1 MNWQTITV
9 GQYQQVF
16 RIMQDTAF
24 DEFEKEVQIAA
35 LLSGHTEREVEAL
48 TLEEYKLLKQ
58 RVGFA
63 FESIPAMPQ
72 RMKKWKQYAFIYD
85 IRKLTAGRYISIQHF
100 INGADKKPEI
110 LVNNLHHLAAC
121 LVDPEGG
128 YRAEDHEQYAADMLE
143 CPFVALYHSMV
154 FFCNLYNL
162 SIRTLLPYLEAE
174 AKAKGATKEQIAAA
188 LTPLS
193 KGLAGY

>member
-16 RIMQDTAF
+16 RILQDSAF
-24 DEFEKEVQIAA
+24 DDFEKEVQVSA

-58 RVGFA
+58 RIGFA
-63 FESIPAMPQ
+63 FEAIPAMHQ
-72 RMKKWKQYAFIYD
+72 RMKKWQEYTFIYD
-85 IRKLTAGRYISIQHF
+85 IRKLTTGRYISIQHF
-100 INGADKKPEI
+100 ISGADKKPEI

-121 LVDPEGG
+121 LVEPADG
-128 YRAEDHEQYAADMLE
+128 YKAELHEQYAADMQE
-143 CPFVALYHSMV
+143 CPFLHLYHSMV

-162 SIRTLLPYLEAE
+162 SIKTLLPYLEEE
-174 AKAKGATKEQIAAA
+174 AKKKGATQEQIDAA
-188 LTPLS
+188 LIPLS
-193 KGLAGY
+193 SGLVG